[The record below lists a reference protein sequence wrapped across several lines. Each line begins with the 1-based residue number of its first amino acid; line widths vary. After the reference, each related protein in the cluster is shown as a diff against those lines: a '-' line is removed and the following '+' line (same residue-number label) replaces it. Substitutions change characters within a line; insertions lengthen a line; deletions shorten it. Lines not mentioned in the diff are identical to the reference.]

1 MKITDLQLEDYGI
14 YKNESVQPS
23 QDQLIVVMGENE
35 SGKTTLLNFIRDMLF
50 GFKRGNWKGRKGNM
64 AFVRSNG
71 GKYRVFR
78 DGKDSYFT
86 DSKNEKSSEELPQVW
101 WHGLTRSM
109 YEHIF
114 GLFRGI
120 RYIANP
126 AAKYIVQYHFQNC
139 EMGIG
144 FLHECIYRAA
154 YHSKFTGRLC
164 GCHHQ
169 SSTSLCGQQFCTCG
183 RQCIGRSIEH
193 SAGMYQGTQ
202 RWCRRIWSAGSGF
215 YVPAHFD

>member
-1 MKITDLQLEDYGI
+1 
-14 YKNESVQPS
+14 
-23 QDQLIVVMGENE
+23 
-35 SGKTTLLNFIRDMLF
+35 
-50 GFKRGNWKGRKGNM
+50 
-64 AFVRSNG
+64 
-71 GKYRVFR
+71 
-78 DGKDSYFT
+78 
-86 DSKNEKSSEELPQVW
+86 
-101 WHGLTRSM
+101 M

-126 AAKYIVQYHFQNC
+126 ASKYIVQYHFQNC
-139 EMGIG
+139 EIGIG

-169 SSTSLCGQQFCTCG
+169 SNTSLCGQQFCTCG

-193 SAGMYQGTQ
+193 RAGMYQGVLAVVFMFLPILIECLLWQMTLTV
-202 RWCRRIWSAGSGF
+202 CAGIGD
-215 YVPAHFD
+215 VFDLKEITSILNAASKVMSMMLAILLCTMAMMTISTVVVLMMGGAVQ